1 MNLVNYEL
9 FNVFVIVLV
18 VVFDVLMKLDIFRFV
33 GFLLEIIMIFV

>member
-9 FNVFVIVLV
+9 FNVFVLVLV